1 MTTAV
6 TTTATDARTTDRTTA
21 EAVPDDQHRSPA
33 GTVGGSASDAR
44 HGPLA
49 GSDLARAGDESTA
62 PALLSVRNLQIGFA
76 HVPQPLVRGVSFDL
90 RPGSSVALVGESGSG
105 KSLTARTLVGL
116 TGAGAQVSADR
127 LALAGARPSVGA
139 EDDIDL
145 LTASPRQWQ
154 RIRGGR
160 VGFVLQ
166 DALVSLDPLRRIGQ
180 EIDEVL
186 RLHTDLPRRAR
197 RERVHELL
205 ADAGIPSPALRA
217 QERPSQLSGGL
228 RQRALIASAIAAGPE
243 ILIADEPTTALD
255 STVQAQVLELLA
267 QRRAAGQALLL
278 ISHDLAVVADVADEV
293 LVMRSGEVVERGAPQ
308 QVLHDPQHPY
318 TQALVRA
325 IPGPATRGTRLAAPT
340 PEAAETRGVT
350 VTGASTA
357 SAPVDSEPETVLQVD
372 GVRKTFRTPGGE
384 RRVAVADVS
393 LTLRRGEILGI
404 VGESGSGKST
414 TGRIVLGLEDVDA
427 GSVRLL
433 GRDWTGASAA
443 ERRRLRHRVSVVW
456 QDPLSSFDPRWSVR
470 TILTDALRAA
480 DRAAEADG
488 RAAPLSGRV
497 ETLLDAVGLTP
508 AVVDRDPATLSG
520 GQRQRVAI
528 ARALAGS
535 PDVLVLDEA
544 VSALDVSVQAQILD
558 LLADLRRERGVSA
571 LFISHDLSVIAH
583 LCDRVLVMKD
593 GRIVEEGHP
602 ESLFADP
609 QQPYTQLLVGSALGL
624 HGSAVAASNTHIYSE
639 VSA

>member
-1 MTTAV
+1 MTSALDTRTLDPTALQE
-6 TTTATDARTTDRTTA
+6 ATDPSADPATA
-21 EAVPDDQHRSPA
+21 EAA
-33 GTVGGSASDAR
+33 
-44 HGPLA
+44 
-49 GSDLARAGDESTA
+49 STA
-62 PALLSVRNLQIGFA
+62 ADSAPPGDPLLTVENLSIGFA
-76 HVPQPLVRGVSFDL
+76 HVPRPLVRGVSFEL
-90 RPGSSVALVGESGSG
+90 RPGRSVALVGESGSG

-127 LALAGARPSVGA
+127 LVIAS
-139 EDDIDL
+139 DIDL
-145 LTASPRQWQ
+145 LAASARQWQ

-180 EIDEVL
+180 EIDEAL

-217 QERPSQLSGGL
+217 KERPAQLSGGL

-308 QVLHDPQHPY
+308 QVLTDPQHPY
-318 TQALVRA
+318 TKALVRA
-325 IPGPATRGTRLAAPT
+325 IPGPATRGTRLAATAT
-340 PEAAETRGVT
+340 PEAAETGGDA
-350 VTGASTA
+350 VTGV
-357 SAPVDSEPETVLQVD
+357 SATSAADSEPETVLQVD

-393 LTLRRGEILGI
+393 LTLGRGEILGV

-470 TILTDALRAA
+470 AILVDALRAA
-480 DRAAEADG
+480 DRAEALD
-488 RAAPLSGRV
+488 RRTDLSARV
-497 ETLLDAVGLTP
+497 EGLLAAVGLTS
-508 AVVDRDPATLSG
+508 AVIDRDPATLSG

-558 LLADLRRERGVSA
+558 LLADLRRDRGVSA

-602 ESLFADP
+602 ESLFSTP
-609 QQPYTQLLVGSALGL
+609 EHPYTQQLVASALGL
-624 HGSAVAASNTHIYSE
+624 HGSAAGAAGSADASTPDEPDGPSVTAHTTDVLTHAHSE
-639 VSA
+639 VPA